1 MQTRLAVKRDQEQ
14 ASSKL
19 AQEASRGGD
28 KPGRTD
34 KAGQVQDRRD
44 GRRSREQGGDAAQ
57 AAAAAASELSAKSVR
72 NLGNFMFNL
81 FHKYDASKKY
91 MNMISYMC
99 LSNKFI
105 IKDIMNMKLVLT
117 SDA

>member
-1 MQTRLAVKRDQEQ
+1 MQTRLAAKRDQEQ
-14 ASSKL
+14 ASSEL

-57 AAAAAASELSAKSVR
+57 AAAAAASELRARSSCDPHNNNIAR
-72 NLGNFMFNL
+72 
-81 FHKYDASKKY
+81 
-91 MNMISYMC
+91 MIMYGWP
-99 LSNKFI
+99 
-105 IKDIMNMKLVLT
+105 
-117 SDA
+117 